1 MGDVLS
7 DFQQW
12 IDATPFQQVLGITA
26 VSVDRKLAQTRMRL
40 PYNAQFARRYAA
52 HEFHGGVIATLID
65 ISGASALF
73 AARGYAGP
81 TIDMRIDYLRLGS
94 GEFLVA
100 DAKLV
105 KDGRSLALAD
115 VTISDDSGRSV
126 AVGRVAL
133 SALKVHVAGESTL
146 STVGSEPAGSVCS

>member
-1 MGDVLS
+1 VDAILS

-12 IDATPFQQVLGITA
+12 IDATPFQQVLAIEA
-26 VSVDRKLAQTRMRL
+26 VSLDRKVGRTKMRL
-40 PYNAQFARRYAA
+40 PYNAKFARRYAA

-94 GEFLVA
+94 GSNLTA
-100 DAKLV
+100 DANLI

-115 VTISDDSGRSV
+115 VSISDDRGQPV

-133 SALKVHVAGESTL
+133 STLKMHVAGESTL
-146 STVGSEPAGSVCS
+146 PQKR